1 MDNIQNHL
9 LPWIGITSKMI
20 DSYHT
25 SKFKEYGFNITKEQC
40 ILLNILSEHCG
51 SNQNEL
57 AMKVNR
63 DKTTI
68 TRLISTLEKKNY
80 ITRINS
86 KADKRIKKVYLTT
99 QGEEILNKTSK
110 ITTKVIHNLESNI
123 EKEDINKAI
132 KVLSKIQNNI
142 DNQNLP
148 LQKINKP

>member
-1 MDNIQNHL
+1 MGNFQNHL
-9 LPWIGITSKMI
+9 LPRVGITSKMI

-25 SKFKEYGFNITKEQC
+25 SKFKEYGYNITKEQW
-40 ILLNILSEHCG
+40 LLLKILSEHCG

-68 TRLISTLEKKNY
+68 TRIISTLEKKNY

-99 QGEEILNKTSK
+99 QGKEILAKTSK
-110 ITTKVIHNLESNI
+110 ITLKVIHNLESNI
-123 EKEDINKAI
+123 EQEDLNEAI
-132 KVLSKIQNNI
+132 KVLNKIQNNI

-148 LQKINKP
+148 L